1 MKAADSGQ
9 ELKIYEPDNSI
20 KKGFF
25 AVYGEIFHEL
35 KNNRWLMYQLFK
47 RDITAMHKQSFMGM
61 LWLVVMPVFSVMTF
75 VMLKRSGVMNTGDT
89 GVPYALY
96 VVSGLA
102 IWQLF
107 STGIVSCTQSLV
119 EAGVMIKI
127 INFSKKSLVIAAL
140 GKSFIAFL
148 VQIVLLLIL
157 FIVYRHWPQPGIL
170 LIPFI
175 LLPLVLLTLG
185 LGLLLALLN
194 SVMRDIGNML
204 AIAVTF
210 LMFLTPV
217 FYVRPT
223 AGFLGEI
230 TRFNPLY
237 YFISAGR
244 DLLFAGSITELNGYL
259 LASLASFL
267 LFLVS
272 LSVFHLTETRITER
286 V

>member
-1 MKAADSGQ
+1 MEQ
-9 ELKIYEPDNSI
+9 PLKTYEPDNSI
-20 KKGFF
+20 KKGSF
-25 AVYGEIFHEL
+25 AIYTEILSEF

-75 VMLKRSGVMNTGDT
+75 VMLSRSGIMNTGET
-89 GVPYALY
+89 SVPYTLY
-96 VVSGLA
+96 AVSGLA
-102 IWQLF
+102 FWQLF

-140 GKSFIAFL
+140 GKSFVAFS

-157 FIVYRHWPQPGIL
+157 FAVHRQWPHPGIL
-170 LIPFI
+170 LVPFAM
-175 LLPLVLLTLG
+175 LPLVCLTMG

-217 FYVRPT
+217 FYVKPT
-223 AGFLGEI
+223 TGFLGEI

-244 DLLFAGSITELNGYL
+244 DLLFIGSIGELRGYL
-259 LASLASFL
+259 VASLASLAFFL
-267 LFLVS
+267 MS
-272 LSVFHLTETRITER
+272 ISVFHLTETRITER

>member
-1 MKAADSGQ
+1 MGAGWKT
-9 ELKIYEPDNSI
+9 YEPDNSI
-20 KKGFF
+20 KRGFI
-25 AVYGEIFHEL
+25 ATYAEIFQEL
-35 KNNRWLMYQLFK
+35 KNNRWLTYQLFK

-61 LWLVVMPVFSVMTF
+61 LWLVVMPVFSVLTF
-75 VMLKRSGVMNTGDT
+75 VMLSRAGVMNTGDT

-102 IWQLF
+102 FWQLF

-140 GKSFIAFL
+140 GKSLIAFSA
-148 VQIVLLLIL
+148 QAALLLVL
-157 FIVYRHWPQPGIL
+157 FVVHRRWPEPGIL
-170 LIPFI
+170 LVPFAM
-175 LLPLVLLTLG
+175 LPLVCLTLG
-185 LGLLLALLN
+185 LGFLLALLN

-204 AIAVTF
+204 AITVTF

-223 AGFLGEI
+223 TGFLGQI

-244 DLLFAGSITELNGYL
+244 DLLFTGSITELHGYFI
-259 LASLASFL
+259 ASLASLL
-267 LFLVS
+267 LFLASV
-272 LSVFHLTETRITER
+272 SVFHLTETRITER